1 MIGRAAD
8 NGGNA
13 LPWGEVTAVSCFL
26 LLGLDSHPWLC
37 SSTLYLVQPLYSI
50 HNLCTMWLV
59 HKTTLYT
66 LYYCTTLFTPCGLLY
81 PVFNCASLL
90 STEVFR
96 KHSEMFDWF
105 GELYHCLLQPRSLI
119 FWTNQNRREFK
130 VLLFTSSWIGISLHC
145 RGDQKNEKKG
155 NINSLKMKKMESK
168 DK

>member
-1 MIGRAAD
+1 MGGTLCHEAKSQPSAAFSCLALTLTLDSAAQHCTLYNPCTVYTTFVQCDLYKRAWLTQH
-8 NGGNA
+8 NT
-13 LPWGEVTAVSCFL
+13 VCTTAVS
-26 LLGLDSHPWLC
+26 LC
-37 SSTLYLVQPLYSI
+37 LHHVAC
-50 HNLCTMWLV
+50 CT
-59 HKTTLYT
+59 
-66 LYYCTTLFTPCGLLY
+66 LY

-105 GELYHCLLQPRSLI
+105 GELYHCLLQSRSLI

-130 VLLFTSSWIGISLHC
+130 VLLFTTSWMEISLHC